1 MEQTGNI
8 SHTGFA
14 QSIVQKS
21 YVKFS
26 DEQVMRSSYLG
37 RQYYW
42 VSIEKCEAEIPIKK
56 ESASSSIKCTKFPL
70 ILSWRST
77 VHKVEV

>member
-8 SHTGFA
+8 SHTEFA

-26 DEQVMRSSYLG
+26 DEQAMISLYLG
-37 RQYYW
+37 RQNYC

-56 ESASSSIKCTKFPL
+56 EPASSSIKCTKFPL
-70 ILSWRST
+70 NIIMDIYCS
-77 VHKVEV
+77 

>member
-8 SHTGFA
+8 SHSEFA

-26 DEQVMRSSYLG
+26 DEQAMRSFYLG
-37 RQYYW
+37 RQNYW
-42 VSIEKCEAEIPIKK
+42 VSIEKCETEIPIKK

-70 ILSWRST
+70 ILLWIST

>member
-8 SHTGFA
+8 NHTEFA

-21 YVKFS
+21 FVKFS
-26 DEQVMRSSYLG
+26 DEQAMISSYLG
-37 RQYYW
+37 RQNYC
-42 VSIEKCEAEIPIKK
+42 VSIEKCDAEIPIKK

-70 ILSWRST
+70 ILLWIST
-77 VHKVEV
+77 FHKVEV